1 MPLIVKVEEGEPIP
15 ATPVEIIIVPDPK
28 PPMTDDCR

>member
-1 MPLIVKVEEGEPIP
+1 MPLIVKVEEGDPIP

-28 PPMTDDCR
+28 PNE

>member
-1 MPLIVKVEEGEPIP
+1 MSPIIVKVEEGDPIP

-28 PPMTDDCR
+28 PHP

>member
-1 MPLIVKVEEGEPIP
+1 MPLIVKVEEGDPIP

-28 PPMTDDCR
+28 PAE